1 MQLLIYGSGGLGRDL
16 CDLAMKLN
24 KTLNV
29 WERISFI
36 DDIREERD
44 FYDVDVLRFE
54 DALRIKDSSEC
65 VIGLGEPFER
75 MRLYKKCKEH
85 GFRFTKLI
93 DPSANISESVVIG
106 EGTIVLAF
114 ASITGG
120 AEIGR
125 NVVVQQMV
133 TMGHDTKVDNHA
145 VLSAKASLGGGVI
158 IGERA
163 YIGMGCNVLEKLHI
177 GNDSILSMGSNV
189 YRAVEDSMVVM
200 GNPARVIRKNEDH
213 HVFK

>member
-16 CDLAMKLN
+16 CDLAMKIN
-24 KTLNV
+24 KAKNT
-29 WERISFI
+29 WEKISFI
-36 DDIREERD
+36 DDIREEKK
-44 FYDVDVLRFE
+44 FYGKDVLRFE
-54 DALRIKDSSEC
+54 EALQIKDDSEC
-65 VIGLGEPFER
+65 MIGLGEPFER
-75 MRLYKKCKEH
+75 MRLYKKCKDC

-114 ASITGG
+114 ASMTGG

-133 TMGHDTKVDNHA
+133 TMGHDTRIADHA
-145 VLSAKASLGGGVI
+145 VLSTKASLGGGVI

-163 YIGMGCNVLEKLHI
+163 YIGMGCNVLEKLYV
-177 GNDSILSMGSNV
+177 GKDSILSMGSNV
-189 YRAVEDSMVVM
+189 YRSVEDGMIVM
-200 GNPARVIRKNEDH
+200 GNPARVIRKNDDH